1 MLEEVT
7 KKFKG
12 QKREIRDID
21 KEHELEKQELLD
33 TIRLMEKEQ
42 IMYYG
47 ICQMILTDDE
57 IEIIKGAS
65 EWNEDNKKFKI
76 PPFYFKDRKVVF
88 PKLNIGGMQ

>member
-1 MLEEVT
+1 
-7 KKFKG
+7 
-12 QKREIRDID
+12 
-21 KEHELEKQELLD
+21 
-33 TIRLMEKEQ
+33 
-42 IMYYG
+42 
-47 ICQMILTDDE
+47 MILTDDE